1 MRSRLFMLRLL
12 LLCLLLLPG
21 FSQAAEEVI
30 AVIVA
35 PGHGK
40 ALKKDDLALIFK
52 RKKMFWGEGGKIQPV
67 NLPASNPLRR
77 AFSQAAL
84 GATPEELEKY
94 WNDMYFHGV
103 SPPFV
108 LGSEEAVLRFVAET
122 PGAVGYVPLCSADS
136 RVAVALV
143 ISAGG
148 HVSEDT
154 SSISCPR

>member
-1 MRSRLFMLRLL
+1 MRSRLFMRRL
-12 LLCLLLLPG
+12 LLCLLLLPVL
-21 FSQAAEEVI
+21 SQAANEAM

-40 ALKKDDLALIFK
+40 VLKKEDLALVFK
-52 RKKMFWGEGGKIQPV
+52 RKKLFWGEGAKIQPV

-77 AFSQAAL
+77 TFSQAAL

-94 WNDMYFHGV
+94 WNGMYFQGV

-122 PGAVGYVPLCSADS
+122 PGAVGYVSFCSADS

-143 ISAGG
+143 ISAAG
-148 HVSEDT
+148 HISEDP
-154 SSISCPR
+154 SDISCPR

>member
-1 MRSRLFMLRLL
+1 MHPGFSMRRLL
-12 LLCLLLLPG
+12 LLCFLLLPALA
-21 FSQAAEEVI
+21 QAGDEAL

-40 ALKKDDLALIFK
+40 VLKKEDLALVFK
-52 RKKMFWGEGGKIQPV
+52 RKKLFWSDGGKMQPV

-77 AFSQAAL
+77 VFSQAVL

-94 WNDMYFHGV
+94 WNDMYFHGF

-108 LGSEEAVLRFVAET
+108 LGSDEAVLRFVAET

-136 RVAVALV
+136 RVAIALV
-143 ISAGG
+143 ISAAG
-148 HVSEDT
+148 HVSEDAST
-154 SSISCPR
+154 VSCTR

>member
-1 MRSRLFMLRLL
+1 MRSRLFMRRL
-12 LLCLLLLPG
+12 LLCLLLLPAM
-21 FSQAAEEVI
+21 SHAADEAI

-40 ALKKDDLALIFK
+40 SVKKEDLTLIFK
-52 RKKMFWGEGGKIQPV
+52 RKKLFWGEGAKIQPV

-77 AFSQAAL
+77 AFSQAVL
-84 GATPEELEKY
+84 GATPDELEKY
-94 WNDMYFHGV
+94 WNGMYFQGV

-122 PGAVGYVPLCSADS
+122 PGAVGYVSFCSADS

-143 ISAGG
+143 ISAIG
-148 HVSEDT
+148 HISEDT
-154 SSISCPR
+154 SDISCPR

>member
-1 MRSRLFMLRLL
+1 MLRLL
-12 LLCLLLLPG
+12 LLGLMLVPAL
-21 FSQAAEEVI
+21 SQAAEEAL

-40 ALKKDDLALIFK
+40 VLKKEDLALVFK
-52 RKKMFWGEGGKIQPV
+52 RKKLFWGDGGKMQPV
-67 NLPASNPLRR
+67 NLPASNPQRR
-77 AFSQAAL
+77 AFSQAVL

-108 LGSEEAVLRFVAET
+108 LGSQEAVLRFVAET
-122 PGAVGYVPLCSADS
+122 PGAVGYVPLCSADG
-136 RVAVALV
+136 RVTVALV
-143 ISAGG
+143 ISAAG

-154 SSISCPR
+154 SAISCPQ